1 MKNISEN
8 LDTQIQNAKQ
18 QKKGNN
24 NLTEKD
30 KETMKNKLKALYQVA
45 KEMSSGEAMKLATEA
60 ESEEE
65 RKFYAFIMTMNLQR
79 NQKKAIERN
88 LF

>member
-30 KETMKNKLKALYQVA
+30 KETMKNELKALYQVA
-45 KEMSSGEAMKLATEA
+45 KEIPFGEAMKLATEA
-60 ESEEE
+60 KGEEE
-65 RKFYAFIMTMNLQR
+65 RKFYGYIMKMNLQR